1 MYVDESWARRASH
14 LSYSRTEWM
23 TLSTNCVVG
32 ELGEQL
38 SELTLARAI
47 NVLTE
52 YITELAAVHR
62 EFSFNF
68 SIQKTKAPSPTRP
81 LRPPAGPNTLSIYAL
96 AHTHRPLGRNRICIF
111 YICVQYTQ
119 LHTHT
124 HTRVCAHM
132 SYCMC
137 ACELTYLYLCMSRR
151 LFETRFLCVLFSLK
165 IENSRGCS

>member
-1 MYVDESWARRASH
+1 MSWIYNGIEHRRENPFNE
-14 LSYSRTEWM
+14 LFG
-23 TLSTNCVVG
+23 LF

-38 SELTLARAI
+38 SELTLTRAI

-68 SIQKTKAPSPTRP
+68 SIQKTKAPLRRDHSSPP
-81 LRPPAGPNTLSIYAL
+81 LPPPSGTGPTPNTLSIYAL

-111 YICVQYTQ
+111 YICVQCTHS
-119 LHTHT
+119 HTAT

-132 SYCMC
+132 S
-137 ACELTYLYLCMSRR
+137 S
-151 LFETRFLCVLFSLK
+151 
-165 IENSRGCS
+165 

>member
-1 MYVDESWARRASH
+1 MSWVYNAIEHRRENPFNELFFS
-14 LSYSRTEWM
+14 LF
-23 TLSTNCVVG
+23 

-68 SIQKTKAPSPTRP
+68 SIQKTKAPLRRDQSSPP
-81 LRPPAGPNTLSIYAL
+81 SLPAGTGPTPNTLSIYAL

-111 YICVQYTQ
+111 YICVQCTHS
-119 LHTHT
+119 HTHWQT
-124 HTRVCAHM
+124 HTRVCVHM
-132 SYCMC
+132 S
-137 ACELTYLYLCMSRR
+137 S
-151 LFETRFLCVLFSLK
+151 
-165 IENSRGCS
+165 